1 MNKTCDVV
9 DDRSGNGIIT
19 IKEKSMKKSLT
30 MAALAGVIAA
40 PASAAINM
48 ENPLFMPSAG
58 EVALSLGGGVMFKQT
73 DDTPALQARN
83 HANTSEFPIWRG
95 SFNFGYG
102 ITDWLAVRG
111 QFAYTHNSDAPGAT
125 RSGMNEG
132 RVGLVLRAS
141 EFVNTNGIVWDVYAD
156 ASLGGVSRKDITLPI
171 PGNII
176 YNNYSTG
183 RFGAWLGTRVG
194 KTFDNLTVS
203 AFAEVLQ
210 TFGNDNS
217 RVTIDVGP
225 AGMMAPPIA
234 ALDGQRF
241 SVTSE
246 SSTEFQGGFN
256 AFYQL
261 DSEWSFGGGFTFR
274 HRPANRIESVNLSND
289 QLALLGAAAALN
301 PALGGMADAIIGSQR
316 DNMNEYILS
325 AVVARQLSDTMQ
337 IALYGE
343 YTFDTN
349 GPGSINGTDVKFE
362 TGVRLNVRF

>member
-1 MNKTCDVV
+1 
-9 DDRSGNGIIT
+9 
-19 IKEKSMKKSLT
+19 MKKSLT
-30 MAALAGVIAA
+30 MAAAACVLSA
-40 PASAAINM
+40 PAMAAVNM
-48 ENPLFMPSAG
+48 ENPLFMPTAG
-58 EVALSLGGGVMFKQT
+58 EVAFQLGGGVMYKRT
-73 DDTPALQARN
+73 DDTQALRDRG
-83 HANTSEFPIWRG
+83 HANVNEFPIWRG
-95 SFNFGYG
+95 SLNLHYG

-111 QFAYTHNSDAPGAT
+111 QFAYTHNSDAPDVT
-125 RSGMNEG
+125 RTGMNEG
-132 RVGLVLRAS
+132 RLGLVFRAS
-141 EFVNTNGIVWDVYAD
+141 EFVNTNGIVWDIYAD

-194 KTFDNLTVS
+194 KTFDNLTI
-203 AFAEVLQ
+203 AGFAEVLR

-246 SSTEFQGGFN
+246 SSTEFQAGFN
-256 AFYQL
+256 ALYQL

-289 QLALLGAAAALN
+289 QLALLGAAAVLN

-325 AVVARQLSDTMQ
+325 AVVARQLSDTVQ
-337 IALYGE
+337 VALFGE

-349 GPGSINGTDVKFE
+349 GQDSINGTDVKFE